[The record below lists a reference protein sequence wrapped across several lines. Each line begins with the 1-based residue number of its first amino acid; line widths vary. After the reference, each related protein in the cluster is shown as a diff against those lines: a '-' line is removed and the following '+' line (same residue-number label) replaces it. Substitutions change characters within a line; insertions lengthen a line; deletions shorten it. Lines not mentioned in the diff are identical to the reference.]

1 MKEKYELERLLCLDR
16 RVDLGLLGE
25 RKEHEDQS
33 WHQGV
38 VCGKTGQGCMGGGE
52 GVRIGKEDFK
62 RFAVV
67 DESFW
72 NFQR

>member
-1 MKEKYELERLLCLDR
+1 MRINLGTKGLCVGR
-16 RVDLGLLGE
+16 RGRGA
-25 RKEHEDQS
+25 
-33 WHQGV
+33 W
-38 VCGKTGQGCMGGGE
+38 GGGE

>member
-1 MKEKYELERLLCLDR
+1 MW
-16 RVDLGLLGE
+16 
-25 RKEHEDQS
+25 EDGA
-33 WHQGV
+33 GV
-38 VCGKTGQGCMGGGE
+38 HGGGGE